1 MKYIINLPLP
11 GWEGQGIALLSSIF
25 PSPSAQETTYTLM
38 QYLAILPSHL
48 DNMCLFTTVLGIVLR
63 NEAISV
69 WPSEVTNS
77 SRSLLPGLADLGV
90 KYCELLLR

>member
-1 MKYIINLPLP
+1 MVSSFQLPCFAVNCVDGLCSEVYLPLP

-25 PSPSAQETTYTLM
+25 PSPSAQETTYTLV

-48 DNMCLFTTVLGIVLR
+48 DNVCLFTTVLGIVLR
-63 NEAISV
+63 SEAISV

-77 SRSLLPGLADLGV
+77 
-90 KYCELLLR
+90 